1 MHIFASINVY
11 LHIPWNEMRERE
23 RERERGI
30 YKNFIP
36 KPTALLGNLT
46 QLTT

>member
-1 MHIFASINVY
+1 MREKKI
-11 LHIPWNEMRERE
+11 ERERE